1 MTVFE
6 KVLATVEKYGML
18 ENKDRVLVAV
28 SGGADS
34 LALLHILLELKDP
47 FKLSLH
53 VFHLNHKMRGRA
65 AETDARFVKNLARSL
80 DLPSTVLSYDVPA
93 YIKKHKLSKEEG
105 ARQVRYMLL
114 EKVARDI
121 KADKIA
127 LGHTADDQV
136 ETFLI
141 RLIRGAGL
149 EGLRAIPLVRGIFI
163 RPLIGLS
170 REETRQFCQVKG
182 LKPRFDQSNIE
193 LSRIRN
199 RIRHDLL
206 PHLVKNYNTAF
217 KEEVLREIELISVDV
232 SLLEELTA
240 KEWKRLATVSQKSV
254 ALNRSRL
261 IKLPLAL
268 QRRLI
273 REGIKVLKS
282 DLREI
287 TSQHIEDVLEK
298 VVGGQSGSHIE
309 LPGRLIVLREY
320 DRILVEFKG
329 IKKKETLPS
338 GLEVPLKIPGET
350 VISSLK
356 LRIKA
361 ALSSKDRA
369 PLPKDKNV
377 ACLDAEGAQLP
388 LVLRRARAGDRFCPL
403 GMKGSKKL
411 QDFFVDEK
419 IPRRQR
425 EQAVVIESAGRII
438 WVVGYRIADDF
449 KVTKE
454 TERVLVLRSAY
465 ETGVLGGSGNR

>member
-1 MTVFE
+1 MIIE

-18 ENKDRVLVAV
+18 KSKDKVLVAV

-34 LALLHILLELKDP
+34 LALLHILLELKGP
-47 FKLSLH
+47 FKLSLY
-53 VFHLNHKMRGRA
+53 VFHLNHKMRGKA
-65 AETDARFVKNLARSL
+65 AEADARFVKNLAKSL
-80 DLPSTVLSYDVPA
+80 DLPSTILSYDVPA

-105 ARQVRYMLL
+105 ARQVRYMFL
-114 EKVARDI
+114 EKVAAEI
-121 KADKIA
+121 KADKVA

-149 EGLRAIPLVRGIFI
+149 EGLRAIPPVRDVFI
-163 RPLIGLS
+163 RPLIALT
-170 REETRQFCQVKG
+170 RQETRQFCKAKG

-193 LSRIRN
+193 LSQLRN

-206 PHLVKNYNTAF
+206 PHLAEDYNSAF
-217 KEEVLREIELISVDV
+217 KEEVLREIELISADV
-232 SLLEELTA
+232 SLLEELTS
-240 KEWKRLATVSQKSV
+240 KEWGKLATVSQKSV
-254 ALNRSRL
+254 ALDRSRL

-273 REGIKVLKS
+273 REGIKALKG

-298 VVGGQSGSHIE
+298 VVGGRSGSCLE

-320 DRILVEFKG
+320 GRILVEFKG
-329 IKKKETLPS
+329 IKKKETLPP
-338 GLEVPLKIPGET
+338 GLRVPLKIPGET
-350 VISSLK
+350 IVSSLK
-356 LRIKA
+356 LRIEA
-361 ALSSKDRA
+361 ALSRRDRA
-369 PLPKDKNV
+369 PLPKDSSV
-377 ACLDAEGAQLP
+377 ACLDADRVELP
-388 LVLRRARAGDRFCPL
+388 LVLRETRAGDRFHPL

-419 IPRRQR
+419 VPRRER
-425 EQAVVIESAGRII
+425 EQALVIESTGRII

-449 KVTKE
+449 KVTEVSK
-454 TERVLVLRSAY
+454 RVLVLRR
-465 ETGVLGGSGNR
+465 L